1 MRNRASPQPS
11 RRHLSGGLPLHP
23 PCPRVSRSLFRQK
36 LERKSDAP
44 AHRPVPVRV
53 LMMTAWSG
61 PQALRPRRRS
71 SPGSWSSS
79 GVGPTAACLA
89 GVDRTVQ
96 CYHAVGLE
104 SAEGPRFVGRCHAR
118 EVHAVAGG
126 GTAQTSPTPIACHL
140 FGSFQQSLSV
150 AVTWPLTGR
159 FRAKQSASAQPAL
172 HATPG
177 LVGVVAQTE
186 CTQIADL
193 NTRSAAATKPQSERR
208 NALDDV

>member
-1 MRNRASPQPS
+1 MSATRKTP
-11 RRHLSGGLPLHP
+11 PLWWTA
-23 PCPRVSRSLFRQK
+23 L
-36 LERKSDAP
+36 AP
-44 AHRPVPVRV
+44 ALSACSTISFSPRAREKVHLTGPQSVAGRV
-53 LMMTAWSG
+53 LMITARSRS
-61 PQALRPRRRS
+61 QARWPRPRS

-118 EVHAVAGG
+118 DVHAVAGG
-126 GTAQTSPTPIACHL
+126 GTAQPSPAPIACHL
-140 FGSFQQSLSV
+140 FGSFRQSLSV
-150 AVTWPLTGR
+150 AVTRPLTGR

-172 HATPG
+172 RATPG
-177 LVGVVAQTE
+177 LVGVVAQTD

-193 NTRSAAATKPQSERR
+193 DTRSAAATKAQSERR